1 MADLIGRILTG
12 IGALT
17 LLAAAAFS
25 AIAWMAWRRDQ
36 RARKAPLPLDLPALS
51 PEQHQR
57 LLDDLE
63 AFEKG
68 EGSR

>member
-17 LLAAAAFS
+17 MLAAAVLS
-25 AIAWMAWRRDQ
+25 ALAWLAWRRDL
-36 RARKAPLPLDLPALS
+36 RARNKPLPLDLPALS
-51 PEQHQR
+51 PEQQRR

-68 EGSR
+68 ETP

>member
-17 LLAAAAFS
+17 LLAAAVLS

-36 RARKAPLPLDLPALS
+36 QARRKPLPRDLPALS

-57 LLDDLE
+57 LLADLE
-63 AFEKG
+63 AFEEG
-68 EGSR
+68 ERP